1 MTAATASRQ
10 HLVDLV
16 EGIRPWDKTER
27 AHRQTTLDWLAG
39 GAPAYRTAK
48 PDVPDPHL
56 VSYFVVLDEA
66 RRDLLLV
73 AHRKAGLW
81 LPPGGHVEP
90 DEDPWETVVRECREE
105 LHVEAAPSRLPG
117 LPGDRPFFVTV
128 TRTRGAGPHT
138 DVSLWYV
145 LGLPRSSIVSY
156 DAAEFAGIRW
166 VRADQVGDEPPDTLD
181 PHLDRFA
188 AKLLASVRPV
198 GDRW

>member
-1 MTAATASRQ
+1 MTAATASRGQ
-10 HLVDLV
+10 LVDLV
-16 EGIRPWDKTER
+16 EGIHPWDETER

-56 VSYFVVLDEA
+56 VSYFVVLDET
-66 RRDLLLV
+66 RLELLLV

-81 LPPGGHVEP
+81 LPSGGHVEP

-105 LHVEAAPSRLPG
+105 LHVPAAPSRLPG

-156 DAAEFAGIRW
+156 DAAEFDGIRW
-166 VRADQVGDEPPDTLD
+166 VRVDEVGGEPADTLD
-181 PHLDRFA
+181 PHLTRFA
-188 AKLLASVRPV
+188 AKLLASVRPE
-198 GDRW
+198 GGRW